1 MLLRMKASRKKDQ
14 RVDRV
19 QQEMLR
25 AVKVTEEE
33 IGAIASSPDLYGGLR
48 VRIAAGR
55 ASLPGPRMANDDLR
69 ASERGRDLGSSLW
82 ARPSLRWTVAAA
94 AVLIL
99 AALAVSLLLPSQSSL
114 TAEITPALPQVVTPA
129 PGGVQPEDKP
139 RKERLDIAQSNKR
152 DTAPV
157 SVRRASNR
165 QHLPEHTDAEV
176 ATDFFPLTYTAESA
190 APESGHVVR
199 VKISRTALIAV
210 GLPMNVARAGELI
223 TADVVIGDDGLARA
237 IRFIQ

>member
-1 MLLRMKASRKKDQ
+1 MLLRIKARRKKDE

-19 QQEMLR
+19 HQELLR
-25 AVKVTEEE
+25 AVRVSEEE
-33 IGAIASSPDLYGGLR
+33 IGAVASSPDLYDGLR

-55 ASLPGPRMANDDLR
+55 AQVSGPRMANDDLR
-69 ASERGRDLGSSLW
+69 ASERGRDPGSSLW
-82 ARPSLRWTVAAA
+82 ARPSLRWTLTAA

-99 AALAVSLLLPSQSSL
+99 MALAFSRLLPSQSSL
-114 TAEITPALPQVVTPA
+114 TSEVAPVSPQVVMPA
-129 PGGVQPEDKP
+129 PGSVQPEDNQ
-139 RKERLDIAQSNKR
+139 RKERLGIAQTNKR
-152 DTAPV
+152 ESAPI

-165 QHLPEHTDAEV
+165 QHLQERSGAEV